1 MTPEDPAPERAIVA
15 IEEPAGTLAALLTA
29 WQDALGQAAPAAD
42 AAAGQGIFA
51 AYQAR
56 CHASSIRRQ
65 RQDLALFARFS
76 LQATAAGGVDVPGTP
91 ERFADLL
98 FIDPRAWTPVTWGH
112 VAAFVQWLAQQGY
125 AVASINHALS
135 TVRTYVTLA
144 GQVEA
149 IAADVAQRVRAVQ
162 SFSASQ
168 GRNLDAQ
175 RPRQRVGA
183 KKAAP
188 TLLTP
193 AQIAR
198 LKQEHPATPQGR
210 RDAALMALLLDH
222 GLRCSEIALLRV
234 EHFALSPGPSLP
246 GTFTFERPK
255 VGKIQTHRL
264 TADSHATLVAYLAE
278 RHRLDPTDQGP
289 LLCATWKN
297 GELIAAGMTTRA
309 INLRVR
315 DLGRRGGITNLG
327 PHDCRHAWATT
338 AIRAGTDIKSLQ
350 DAGGWA
356 SPHMPLRYA
365 AAAEIA
371 NEKVRLE

>member
-1 MTPEDPAPERAIVA
+1 MTPSDRVPDRSITSH
-15 IEEPAGTLAALLTA
+15 EEPAGAIATLLAA
-29 WQDALGQAAPAAD
+29 WQTALGQAAPAAD
-42 AAAGQGIFA
+42 VAAGQNVFA
-51 AYQAR
+51 AYQGR
-56 CHASSIRRQ
+56 CRASSVTRQ

-76 LQATAAGGVDVPGTP
+76 LQVATAGGYDLPDAP

-98 FIDPRAWTPVTWGH
+98 FADPRAWTPVTWGH
-112 VAAFVQWLAQQGY
+112 VAAFVQWLVQQGY

-135 TVRTYVTLA
+135 TVRMYVTLA
-144 GQVEA
+144 GQVET
-149 IAADVAQRVRAVQ
+149 IPVDVVQRVRAVR
-162 SFSASQ
+162 SYSASQ

-175 RPRQRVGA
+175 RARPRLGT
-183 KKAAP
+183 KKAEA

-198 LKQEHPATPQGR
+198 LKRDHSASPQGR

-222 GLRCSEIALLRV
+222 GLRCSEIALLRA
-234 EHFALSPGPSLP
+234 EHFAVPPEGTL

-255 VGKIQTHRL
+255 VGKTQTHRL
-264 TADSHATLVAYLAE
+264 TLDSQAALTAYLAE
-278 RHRLDPTDQGP
+278 RHRLDPEDQGP

-309 INLRVR
+309 INLRVGE
-315 DLGRRGGITNLG
+315 LGRRCGIANLG

-338 AIRAGTDIKSLQ
+338 AIQSGTDIKSLQ

-371 NEKVRLE
+371 NEKVRLG